1 MLRKLILA
9 ATLAATAAL
18 MAATMAS
25 AEWVPGL
32 PL

>member
-1 MLRKLILA
+1 MLRKLIFA

>member
-1 MLRKLILA
+1 MLRKLVLA

-18 MAATMAS
+18 MAATVAS
-25 AEWVPGL
+25 ADWIPGI